1 MKDCITDTFRRAVLE
16 QIIDSR
22 PMLALYTR
30 QAQFDATQEY
40 YTSDY
45 ETKGTGYQAGGVRL
59 EGGEVVETPQGY
71 ALVFHGPVW
80 MNATITARGAMIYL
94 AEDSGRAIR
103 LLDFGRDVS
112 STNDRFSVKLP
123 AAAEGGVIGL

>member
-1 MKDCITDTFRRAVLE
+1 MKDCITDTFRRSVLE
-16 QIIDSR
+16 HIVASR

-30 QAQFDATQEY
+30 QAQFDASQEC

-45 ETKGTGYQAGGVRL
+45 ETKGVGYNAGGVRL

-71 ALVFHGPVW
+71 ALVFHSPVW

-94 AEDSGRAIR
+94 ADDGGKAVR

-112 STNDRFSVKLP
+112 STNDRFSVRLP
-123 AAAEGGVIGL
+123 SAAEGGVLGL